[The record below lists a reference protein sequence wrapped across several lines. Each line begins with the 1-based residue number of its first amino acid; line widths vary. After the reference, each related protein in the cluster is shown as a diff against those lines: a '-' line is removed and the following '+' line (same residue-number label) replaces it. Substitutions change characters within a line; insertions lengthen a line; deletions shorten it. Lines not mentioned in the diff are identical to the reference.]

1 MCLRVIINLL
11 LYSVAP
17 RRFIPRLVIYIYKN
31 IRDIRT
37 PFFADLSDSRR
48 VLVQYNTNRGCRAW
62 VKPTLSHIS
71 TVKSINF
78 WLLNDLEP
86 RRCRRPSP
94 RPRLRIDGVQY
105 RGSGAESTD
114 MPGGMMRFCFVFFL
128 PPHYFFSPATAQ
140 GRMPSA
146 SSAYLCFTNH

>member
-1 MCLRVIINLL
+1 M
-11 LYSVAP
+11 
-17 RRFIPRLVIYIYKN
+17 
-31 IRDIRT
+31 
-37 PFFADLSDSRR
+37 
-48 VLVQYNTNRGCRAW
+48 QYNTNRGCLAW

-105 RGSGAESTD
+105 HGSGAESTD
-114 MPGGMMRFCFVFFL
+114 TPEGLMRFGFPVFFFL
-128 PPHYFFSPATAQ
+128 TPPPTPWVPHHC
-140 GRMPSA
+140 
-146 SSAYLCFTNH
+146 SSSNAISVRYLCCFTNQRLNEQIHVTEVNWERSPARARPAATALRPTRFRMHLP